1 MHKNGN
7 MNMGENGL
15 QYFKKTGFFDQKD
28 EALRLLKDA
37 DEILTAEGVDYCLM
51 FGTLL
56 GLLRHGDFIP
66 WDDDLDIIIFDIER
80 FEKRCWPG
88 FETKGYLLLKDVRML
103 RRISFLPFF
112 KTRKR
117 CGYRIYHE
125 TGKDI
130 PGVSWKFPWLGIWEH
145 NLKGRGMILPPEKI
159 VYNKEDFFPL
169 QRKRFHDFSVLIPNR
184 SEKILNTYF
193 KCNDWLEYCFPS
205 DLNHREYR
213 PTGFPAVKKPLK
225 EVLDFIESGG

>member
-1 MHKNGN
+1 
-7 MNMGENGL
+7 MGRDKLE
-15 QYFKKTGFFDQKD
+15 YFKKTGFFDQKN

-80 FEKRCWPG
+80 FEKRCRPG
-88 FETKGYLLLKDVRML
+88 FETKGYSLLKDVRML
-103 RRISFLPFF
+103 RRIPFLPFF
-112 KTRKR
+112 NIRKR

-145 NLKGRGMILPPEKI
+145 HLKGKKMTLPPEKI
-159 VYNKEDFFPL
+159 VYKKEDFFPL
-169 QRKRFHDFSVLIPNR
+169 QRKRFHDFSVLIPNK

-193 KCNDWLEYCFPS
+193 KCNDWMEYYVPS
-205 DLNHREYR
+205 ALNHREYC

-225 EVLDFIESGG
+225 AVLDFIESEG